1 MKLGKWVNQW
11 QKTTDD
17 SLLDWWWKHAPGF
30 NLPVPDFKPKNPDW
44 SDKISNEVW
53 ALMEEFRDDSMWEEL
68 TFHLSQYI
76 YFQYYKNKKHN
87 DETRMMILDYL
98 ESKIDQEFNKHGLIR
113 ILDLKKIINK
123 LKIDVEKS

>member
-30 NLPVPDFKPKNPDW
+30 NLPVPDFKPKKPDW

-53 ALMEEFRDDSMWEEL
+53 ALMEEFRDDSM
-68 TFHLSQYI
+68 
-76 YFQYYKNKKHN
+76 
-87 DETRMMILDYL
+87 
-98 ESKIDQEFNKHGLIR
+98 
-113 ILDLKKIINK
+113 
-123 LKIDVEKS
+123 